1 MQHMC
6 PIDSHHG
13 KNATKEID
21 KILGTIQTNNI
32 TETNALIYAGAK
44 LVTELMGKK
53 TEISTPNQ
61 RRTVPPAKRS
71 VTANRRDEKTPVMD

>member
-1 MQHMC
+1 MC

-53 TEISTPNQ
+53 TEICTPNH
-61 RRTVPPAKRS
+61 
-71 VTANRRDEKTPVMD
+71 